1 MAAPDSQIMA
11 TIRQGGQDCRE
22 MAVRAAAQDNPRLM
36 PTPEACEEF
45 MGFPRGWTDLGNEG
59 PEAAAYAR
67 ILRGVQGIPG
77 WRERLRAMGNAVVP
91 LMPMLLGC
99 FIWGYE
105 SRAETKNPWDFPM
118 VQGHTP

>member
-1 MAAPDSQIMA
+1 M
-11 TIRQGGQDCRE
+11 RQRQPGSGRWRKLTKKGKEGSMSWFQE

-45 MGFPRGWTDLGNEG
+45 MGFPKGWTDLGSEG
-59 PEAAAYAR
+59 PKSDAYAK
-67 ILRGVQGIPG
+67 ILRGIEGIPD

-99 FIWGYE
+99 FIQGCE
-105 SRAETKNPWDFPM
+105 SQVGTKKP
-118 VQGHTP
+118 